1 MAPLSEVR
9 PSFLVG
15 LSFHL
20 WEVLGEENQSIDCT
34 AASQAIEDVPATFVR
49 FDFQSQFLKK
59 PISSALELI
68 TVTS

>member
-1 MAPLSEVR
+1 MR
-9 PSFLVG
+9 PPFFVG

-20 WEVLGEENQSIDCT
+20 WEVLGEENQSIDCA
-34 AASQAIEDVPATFVR
+34 AASQAIEDVLATFVR

-59 PISSALELI
+59 PIPSALELV